1 MQVPETARQEIKFV
15 ANRSD
20 YGKVLQWLKLHALGF
35 SVAYPE
41 RTVNNVYFDTHEYT
55 AYAENL
61 AGVSAR
67 TKVRYRWYG
76 QNDMP
81 DVGRLEIKRK
91 RNQYGWKVNF
101 DCLEAPWRD
110 GQNWHDVRESILS
123 QSDDTASVWMDQFP
137 FPIMINRYHRH
148 YYLSACGR
156 IRITL
161 DFDQQVWDQ
170 RYSDRPSKKRKAN
183 LPETFVFECKFDR
196 SQRKLASRILLG
208 LPIRVSRHS
217 KYMNAVNA
225 FAVSGA

>member
-20 YGKVLQWLKLHALGF
+20 YDLVMQWIRLHPLGF
-35 SVAYPE
+35 GVAYPD
-41 RTVNNVYFDTHEYT
+41 RTVNNVYFDTHELQ

-61 AGVSAR
+61 AGVSQR

-76 QNDMP
+76 ESDFP
-81 DVGRLEIKRK
+81 APGRLEIKQK
-91 RNQYGWKVNF
+91 RNQYGWKLNF
-101 DCLEAPWRD
+101 DIKEPGWDESSTWFDIKRDISKQGGPQASIWLE
-110 GQNWHDVRESILS
+110 
-123 QSDDTASVWMDQFP
+123 QFSE
-137 FPIMINRYHRH
+137 PIMINRYRRT

-156 IRITL
+156 IRITT
-161 DFDQQVWDQ
+161 DFEQQSWDQ
-170 RYSDRPSKKRKAN
+170 RYAGVPSRRKEAN

-196 SQRKLASRILLG
+196 VERALAERVLLG

-225 FAVSGA
+225 II

>member
-20 YGKVLQWLKLHALGF
+20 YDLILQWIMTHALGF
-35 SVAYPE
+35 RVAYPE
-41 RTVNNVYFDTHEYT
+41 RTVNNVYFDTYELM

-61 AGVSAR
+61 AGVSQR

-76 QNDMP
+76 ESRYP
-81 DVGRLEIKRK
+81 DRGRLEIKQK
-91 RNQYGWKVNF
+91 RNQYGWKLNF
-101 DCLEAPWRD
+101 DVKDVTWSNDDTWAKI
-110 GQNWHDVRESILS
+110 VREIAL
-123 QSDDTASVWMDQFP
+123 QAGPQARLWLDQFP
-137 FPIMINRYHRH
+137 LPVMINRYHRH

-170 RYSDRPSKKRKAN
+170 RYSPTPSFRRQAN

-196 SQRKLASRILLG
+196 YERELASRVLLG

-217 KYMNAVNA
+217 KYMNAVTA
-225 FAVSGA
+225 II